1 MQIQKSNDIEALDIP
16 DSVLVR
22 KTLQGN
28 NRAFQ
33 ILMKRYSPQL
43 YRWIRR
49 YLRDDNGAMD
59 ILQEVFFKLYVSLA
73 HLDTS
78 EPLKPWLYRVA
89 RNCCIDA
96 LRKQRSHQVLCF
108 SDCLPPNEEDED
120 VTAVSLLLD
129 PDPLPAAVALQHEVQ
144 QQIQQAILAL
154 PPPYRAI
161 VSLRY
166 TTQATNAEIA
176 QRLHMP
182 VNTVRTYFRRALPLL
197 RDNLHQE
204 RQ

>member
-1 MQIQKSNDIEALDIP
+1 MQIRASKEIDAP
-16 DSVLVR
+16 DVPDCVLAR
-22 KTLQGN
+22 YTLAGN

-43 YRWIRR
+43 YRWIQR
-49 YLRDDNGAMD
+49 YLRDDNGARD
-59 ILQEVFFKLYVSLA
+59 ILQEVFFKLYASLA
-73 HLDTS
+73 HLDTN

-96 LRKQRSHQVLCF
+96 LRKQNSHHVLCF
-108 SDCLPPNEEDED
+108 SDCFPSNEEDED
-120 VTAVSLLLD
+120 VTVVSLLLD
-129 PDPLPAAVALQHEVQ
+129 PDPQPAEIALQHEVQ
-144 QQIQQAILAL
+144 KHIQQAILAL
-154 PPPYRAI
+154 PPAYRAI

-182 VNTVRTYFRRALPLL
+182 VNTVKTYFRRALPLL
-197 RDNLHQE
+197 RASLHQE
-204 RQ
+204 EP